1 MISNNLTSGLWFL
14 AGVQNLQARI
24 TTTQKQI
31 SSGFRIQDASD
42 SPSQAADVVGL
53 GTAVSSL
60 EHYLTNLGRVTAE
73 TTSADTALST
83 AITLINRARQLAV
96 QAANSTT
103 TASERQ
109 AIAVEVKNIQQQ
121 IVGLSNTS
129 VEGRYIFGGDQDQSP
144 PYQFDAASARGV
156 DKLTTQTASR
166 VIQDTS
172 GLTVFSA
179 QTAAVIFDAQ
189 DSLGT
194 PTAGNVFVAL
204 QSLVNSLN
212 ANDQAGTATALT
224 QLQAGADWLNQQQA
238 GYGAAARR
246 LTDET
251 NLSNNVL
258 TSLRTRLSE
267 IRDTDV
273 VQAATELSLETTAQ
287 SAAFSAQASVPRK
300 SLFDYLG

>member
-144 PYQFDAASARGV
+144 PYQYDAASVRGV

-179 QTAAVIFDAQ
+179 QTAAVIFDTQ
-189 DSLGT
+189 DTLGA

-238 GYGAAARR
+238 GYGAAASR

-273 VQAATELSLETTAQ
+273 VQAATDLSLETTAQ

>member
-144 PYQFDAASARGV
+144 PYQYDAASARGV

-238 GYGAAARR
+238 GYGAAASR

>member
-144 PYQFDAASARGV
+144 PYQYDAASARGV

-179 QTAAVIFDAQ
+179 QTAAVIFDTQ
-189 DSLGT
+189 DTLGA

-238 GYGAAARR
+238 GYGAAASR

-273 VQAATELSLETTAQ
+273 VQAATDLSLETTAQ

>member
-189 DSLGT
+189 DSLGA

-238 GYGAAARR
+238 GYGAAASR

>member
-109 AIAVEVKNIQQQ
+109 SIADAVKNIQQQ
-121 IVGLSNTS
+121 LVGLSNTS
-129 VEGRYIFGGDQDQSP
+129 VEGRYIFGGDQDQSQ
-144 PYQFDAASARGV
+144 PYQYDAASARGV

-189 DSLGT
+189 DSLGA
-194 PTAGNVFVAL
+194 PTSGNVFVAL

-238 GYGAAARR
+238 GYGAAASR

-273 VQAATELSLETTAQ
+273 VQAATDLSLETIAQ
-287 SAAFSAQASVPRK
+287 SAAFAAQASVPRK

>member
-144 PYQFDAASARGV
+144 PYQYDAASVRGV

-238 GYGAAARR
+238 GYGAAASR

-273 VQAATELSLETTAQ
+273 VQAATDLSLETTAQ

>member
-1 MISNNLTSGLWFL
+1 MISNNLISGLWFL
-14 AGVQNLQARI
+14 DGVQNLQARI

-42 SPSQAADVVGL
+42 SPKEAADVIGL
-53 GTAVSSL
+53 GTAVSSV
-60 EHYLTNLGRVTAE
+60 EQYLTNLGLVTAE
-73 TTSADTALST
+73 TTGADTALST
-83 AITLINRARQLAV
+83 AITLIDRARQLAV
-96 QAANSTT
+96 QAASSTT
-103 TASERQ
+103 SATDRQ
-109 AIAVEVKNIQQQ
+109 SIAIEVKNIQQQ
-121 IVGLSNTS
+121 VVGLSNTS
-129 VEGRYIFGGDQDQSP
+129 VEGRFIFGGDQDQSP
-144 PYQFDAASARGV
+144 PYQYDSAGTRGV
-156 DKLTTQTASR
+156 DKLTTQTSSR
-166 VIQDTS
+166 VIQDPS

-179 QTAAVIFDAQ
+179 NTAAGIFDAE
-189 DSLGT
+189 DSSGT
-194 PTAGNVFVAL
+194 PTAGNVFVGL

-212 ANDQAGTATALT
+212 ANDQAGAATALT
-224 QLQAGADWLNQQQA
+224 QLQAGSDWLNQKQA

-251 NLSNNVL
+251 TLSNTLL

-273 VQAATELSLETTAQ
+273 VQAATDLSLETTAQ

>member
-144 PYQFDAASARGV
+144 PYQYDAASVRGV

-179 QTAAVIFDAQ
+179 QTAAVIFDTQ
-189 DSLGT
+189 DTLGA

-238 GYGAAARR
+238 GYGAAASR